1 MKTIVEAKGIVKR
14 YGEKNVVDGIDFEVS
29 RGEIF
34 GLLGPNGAGKSS
46 VMKMMY
52 GASAISEGELFV
64 IGLNAKKNFREI
76 KSRVGVIPQEDGLDE
91 EFTVFENLML
101 YAGYQLIDKNVARPR
116 AEDLLRLMHLEDHR
130 DKFIP
135 ELSGGLRRRLT
146 IARGMINNPE
156 VLFLDEPT
164 AGLDPDI
171 RLWVWEFLEKIR
183 AEMGTVVLTT
193 HYMEEAERLCDR
205 VAILENGK
213 ILALGAPAQLILSKI
228 GAEVVELKV
237 EQKDLGYYLERLK
250 ENNFRYQV
258 VGSSINV
265 HLDEGQNNQDVLSL
279 VFSRQVT
286 IRRPN
291 LNDVFLR
298 LAGHNLRGEPV

>member
-1 MKTIVEAKGIVKR
+1 MKTIVEAKGIVKK
-14 YGEKNVVDGIDFEVS
+14 YGEKSVVDGVDFEVS
-29 RGEIF
+29 QGEIF

-46 VMKMMY
+46 IMKMMY
-52 GASAISEGELFV
+52 GSSAITAGELFV

-265 HLDEGQNNQDVLSL
+265 HLDEGQKNQDILSL